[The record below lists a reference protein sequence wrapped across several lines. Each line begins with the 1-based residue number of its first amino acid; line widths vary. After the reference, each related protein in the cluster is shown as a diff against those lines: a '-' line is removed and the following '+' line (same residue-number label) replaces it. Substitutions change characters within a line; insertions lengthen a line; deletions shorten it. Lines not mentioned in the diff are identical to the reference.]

1 MPGALLLRVVAL
13 GWDILCPF
21 RRAGRR
27 ALREGLGNRPGQG
40 TYAGAACHARGQ

>member
-27 ALREGLGNRPGQG
+27 ALREGLGQG